1 MTATEKGPEADEK
14 PLTLRE
20 RKKLRTRQALI
31 DTALEQFTE
40 HGFDR
45 ITLDALCDAVE
56 VSKRTFFRTFDSKED
71 VALAPTHDMWTAFLR
86 ELETADPAAS
96 ADRSAF
102 ALLRDT
108 LLATIERMA
117 AADGDWAQ
125 RVRRSRR
132 LAAQAPSIDA
142 HGLAFCDR
150 TSAAAVDL
158 MKRRFEL
165 DDGGRAAREGLLLRL
180 AVDILV
186 AAFHQALDQWVAD
199 PAEPGAAGLV
209 DAVQDACAAVPES
222 LTLSIVP
229 R

>member
-1 MTATEKGPEADEK
+1 MAATEKGPGTDEK

-71 VALAPTHDMWTAFLR
+71 VALAPTHDLWTAFLT

-108 LLATIERMA
+108 LLAAIEQMA

-132 LAAQAPSIDA
+132 LAARAPSIDA

-158 MKRRFEL
+158 MRRRFEW
-165 DDGGRAAREGLLLRL
+165 DGGGRTSREGLLLRL

-186 AAFHQALDQWVAD
+186 AAFRQALDQWVAD
-199 PAEPGAAGLV
+199 PAEPDAAELV
-209 DAVQDACAAVPES
+209 GAVQDACAAAPES
-222 LTLSIVP
+222 LNLGVAA

>member
-1 MTATEKGPEADEK
+1 MAATTKGPDAEGK

-20 RKKLRTRQALI
+20 RKKLRTRQMLI

-45 ITLDALCDAVE
+45 VTLDALCDAVE
-56 VSKRTFFRTFDSKED
+56 VSKRTFFRTFDSKEE
-71 VALAPTHDMWTAFLR
+71 VALAPAHDLWTAFLR
-86 ELETADPAAS
+86 ELETAEPGNS
-96 ADRSAF
+96 AESSAF

-117 AADGDWAQ
+117 AADGGWAQ

-132 LAAQAPSIDA
+132 LAAGAPSIDA

-150 TSAAAVDL
+150 TSAAVVEL
-158 MKRRFEL
+158 VRQRFEL
-165 DDGGRAAREGLLLRL
+165 SGTRGPQEGLLLRL
-180 AVDILV
+180 TVDILV
-186 AAFHQALDQWVAD
+186 AAFRQAMDTWVAD
-199 PAEPGAAGLV
+199 PAEPDAAGLV
-209 DAVQDACAAVPES
+209 RAAADACAAVPES
-222 LTLSIVP
+222 LSLRVSP

>member
-1 MTATEKGPEADEK
+1 MKATGKEHEQNGR
-14 PLTLRE
+14 PLGLRE

-45 ITLDALCDAVE
+45 VTLDALCETVE
-56 VSKRTFFRTFDSKED
+56 VSKRTFFRTFGSKED
-71 VALAPTHDMWTAFLR
+71 VALAPTHDMWTSFLT

-96 ADRSAF
+96 GDRSAF

-117 AADGDWAQ
+117 AADGDWAR

-132 LAAQAPSIDA
+132 LAEHAPSIDA

-158 MKRRFEL
+158 VRRRFEL
-165 DDGGRAAREGLLLRL
+165 DGGRNAQEGLLLRL

-199 PAEPGAAGLV
+199 PAEPDAAGLV
-209 DAVQDACAAVPES
+209 SAVQDTCAAVPAS
-222 LTLSIVP
+222 LSLGVTA